1 VTETRR
7 WLSARRAELLRR
19 DLAAALLW
27 GAGLVLAVLA
37 TGVGLGRI
45 GAFRQA
51 PGLLVAAWGAALVP
65 AWLAARWYRRRRAR
79 AAPERLAAQVERSAP
94 LREGSVL
101 GPAEEPQRAGS
112 PGLAALADAR
122 IRAWLGDHGEPALRG
137 MRRRSARGVGLG
149 VLAVAAGGLLFGVA
163 GPRAPGSGDF
173 WHPVGFLTR
182 GLGPVTLEADRQEV
196 RPGERVRLEIS
207 APGRASAT
215 LWVRAPGEPW
225 SAYPVSLDSAG
236 RGRHVLGPLEADQF
250 VRATSG
256 RRESDTLRI
265 RVSRAAFLADLQLLA
280 RYPEYLEL
288 PDEPLTVGSD
298 PVAVPLGT
306 RIEASGRASV
316 ELAAAAWRSGGV
328 AVGLRAAG
336 PEFAGTLVVSRTAR
350 WTLDLVPSGGGT
362 WDEPLPELDI
372 VGVPDSAPIA
382 SIPLP
387 GADTTAPLSLRQPM
401 VIDVW
406 DDHLVTWVEVVT
418 RRVSRLGLA
427 EPPAVARVELPQGGA
442 DRAVLQWVLDL
453 NGGGYLPG
461 DTAYY
466 RVRAADNRPEPQV
479 GESREYALRL
489 PSAAELR
496 QAMRQAS
503 NALARGADSLARA
516 QRDLA
521 RTAEELA
528 GERERSE
535 ASGRPQGARP
545 GGEDLP
551 FRSAQRA
558 GDVADAQAQVSERA
572 RQLAEELRQL
582 SEAAWNAGLTDPAWQ
597 EQLRQL
603 EQLLS
608 QAITPEM
615 EEQLRALRAALER
628 LDAEAMREAL
638 RQLAER
644 GRELR
649 DELTRSR
656 ELFERAA
663 IEGALSTL
671 SGDADELT
679 QRQRDWNRALETR
692 QDSALAAAEERLA
705 TETDSLASRLDQLNH
720 AMERAGEAT
729 DSVAAAGRRAA
740 QAAQEMRRAADGA
753 RRGQRQS
760 AAQAG
765 QRAEQALQPIGSSLQ
780 GQQDALQ
787 NAWRQEVLAT
797 LDHALAETAS
807 LARRQMDVAG
817 RMSRGDASGDVR
829 GEQAAIRE
837 SVDRVLQRLQRAAG
851 KNALVSPRTGSALGL
866 ARLRMNEALERVQR
880 ANPNPTDGGELAAQA
895 VDALNAMAY
904 SLLQSSQEV
913 AGSQS
918 GSGLAEALQK
928 LAELAEQQGQ
938 MSGQAGGMLS
948 LMPFGGEG
956 LMQELRAL
964 AERQRRLGEELDR
977 LGAGGDLGGADELSA
992 EARALAQQL
1001 EAGQLDR
1008 RTVERQERLFRRLL
1022 DAGRTLRGEE
1032 EDEEKER
1039 SSETARAGNV
1049 RLPPALRP
1057 PSTGRDLRF
1066 PYPDWAQLQGLSP
1079 EERRLI
1085 LDYFRRLNDGRP

>member
-1 VTETRR
+1 MTETRR
-7 WLSARRAELLRR
+7 WLAARRAELLRR
-19 DLAAALLW
+19 DLATALL
-27 GAGLVLAVLA
+27 GGVALVLAALA
-37 TGVGLGRI
+37 MGVGLSRI
-45 GAFRQA
+45 GAFRYA
-51 PGLLVAAWGAALVP
+51 PGLLVVAWAAALIP
-65 AWLAARWYRRRRAR
+65 IWLAARWYRRRRTG
-79 AAPERLAAQVERSAP
+79 AAPERLAQHVERHAP

-101 GPAEEPQRAGS
+101 GPAEENQRGGS

-122 IRAWLGDHGEPALRG
+122 TRAWLGDHGEPTLRS
-137 MRRRSARGVGLG
+137 MRRRSTRGVGLG
-149 VLAVAAGGLLFGVA
+149 VLGVAVGGLLLGVA
-163 GPRAPGSGDF
+163 GPRASGSGDF
-173 WHPVGFLTR
+173 WHPVGLLAR
-182 GLGPVTLEADRQEV
+182 GLGPVTVTADREEV
-196 RPGERVRLEIS
+196 RPGERVRVQIA

-215 LWVRAPGEPW
+215 LFVRAPGEPW
-225 SAYPVSLDSAG
+225 AALPVRLDSAG
-236 RGRHVLGPLEADQF
+236 RGGHVLGPLEADQF

-256 RRESDTLRI
+256 RRQSDTLRI

-280 RYPEYLEL
+280 RYPDYLEL
-288 PDEPLTVGSD
+288 PDEPLSAGPD
-298 PVAVPLGT
+298 PIALPVGT
-306 RIEASGRASV
+306 RIETSGRASV
-316 ELAAAAWRSGGV
+316 GLSAARWQSDAA

-362 WDEPLPELDI
+362 WDEPLPELNI
-372 VGVPDSAPIA
+372 VSVPDSVPIA
-382 SIPLP
+382 LIPVP
-387 GADTTAPLSLRQPM
+387 GADTTAPLSLRQPI
-401 VIDVW
+401 VIDVR
-406 DDHLVTWVEVVT
+406 DDHVVTWVEVVT

-427 EPPAVARVELPQGGA
+427 EPPTAERLELPQGGA
-442 DRAVLQWVLDL
+442 DRAVLQWILDL
-453 NGGGYLPG
+453 NGRGYLPG

-496 QAMRQAS
+496 QAMREAS
-503 NALARGADSLARA
+503 DALARAADSLART

-535 ASGRPQGARP
+535 ASARQGGRA
-545 GGEDLP
+545 GGEELP
-551 FRSAQRA
+551 FRTAQRA

-603 EQLLS
+603 EQLLA

-615 EEQLRALRAALER
+615 EEQLRALREALER
-628 LDAEAMREAL
+628 LDPEAVREAL

-644 GRELR
+644 GKELR

-663 IEGALSTL
+663 IEGAMSTL
-671 SGDADELT
+671 SQDADELT
-679 QRQRDWNRALETR
+679 QRQRDWNRALETGR
-692 QDSALAAAEERLA
+692 DSALAAAEERLA
-705 TETDSLASRLDQLNH
+705 TETDSLASRLDRLDQ
-720 AMERAGEAT
+720 AMERAGESG
-729 DSVAAAGRRAA
+729 DSVAAAGQQAA
-740 QAAQEMRRAADGA
+740 QAAQEMRRAAEGA
-753 RRGQRQS
+753 RRGQRQQ

-765 QRAEQALQPIGSSLQ
+765 RRAEQALEPIASSLQ
-780 GQQDALQ
+780 EQQEELQ
-787 NAWRQEVLAT
+787 NAWRQEVMAT

-807 LARRQMDVAG
+807 LARRQMEVAE

-837 SVDRVLQRLQRAAG
+837 SVDRVLQRLQNAAG
-851 KNALVSPRTGSALGL
+851 KNALVTPRTGTALGL

-880 ANPNPTDGGELAAQA
+880 ANPNPSDAGELAAQA

-938 MSGQAGGMLS
+938 MSGQSGGMLS

-977 LGAGGDLGGADELSA
+977 LGAGGDIGGADELSA

-1039 SSETARAGNV
+1039 TSETARPDNV

-1057 PSTGRDLRF
+1057 PSAGRNLRF

-1085 LDYFRRLNDGRP
+1085 LDYFRRLNEGRP